1 MSEEDNKLKLVA
13 TDKLE
18 DTNDGKLKVVFQP
31 GCFDYVDV
39 KSQEELNALMAEIT
53 NMYANLTPEELAAQS
68 RPITDEMIDEMEPE
82 EREVLLRALE
92 ESNTDDRKSR
102 LQ

>member
-13 TDKLE
+13 TGKLE

-31 GCFDYVDV
+31 GCFDHIDV
-39 KSQEELNALMAEIT
+39 ESQEELDALMAEIT
-53 NMYANLTPEELAAQS
+53 EIFANLTPEELQAQS

-82 EREVLLRALE
+82 ERAALLRALD
-92 ESNTDDRKSR
+92 ESNSDERKNR